1 MNHQVNECVENF
13 EYDLALHYC
22 ETALGVAPSNVEVLE
37 TTGALL
43 LELGDMRRATEIS
56 LLFIVAL
63 SVKTFQYVITDN
75 MEYAMGY

>member
-1 MNHQVNECVENF
+1 MNECVENF
-13 EYDLALHYC
+13 EYDSALHYC

-56 LLFIVAL
+56 LLLFIVPL
-63 SVKTFQYVITDN
+63 LVKTFQYVITDN